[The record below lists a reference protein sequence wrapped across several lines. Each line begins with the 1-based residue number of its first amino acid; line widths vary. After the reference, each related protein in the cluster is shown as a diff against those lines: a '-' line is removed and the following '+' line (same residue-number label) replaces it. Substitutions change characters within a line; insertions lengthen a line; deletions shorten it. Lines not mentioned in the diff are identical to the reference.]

1 MHTKVNYIAGF
12 YVGENRSNPYYQ
24 AVFETNPLHFFDRHV
39 EFLKTA
45 KDIDLVTFVF
55 NDDIAPELKECID
68 ALSSTDIGKPLEII
82 YRKNSGFSYGIW
94 NDVIENNLYD
104 FDYFFLIED
113 DYIPSRPDFISIF
126 RNKCIDD
133 VSYVC
138 SLAYEVSNK
147 INHLVRPEDG
157 SFWHPSIS
165 NGMITAESVRKVFN
179 QHQRVFRIVND
190 TDYNSGYL
198 NQLYYLKD
206 YTDLGYK
213 VIDTLDEYSSPYMN
227 SGSVSVSVFG
237 NPNNPP
243 LLEPIT

>member
-24 AVFETNPLHFFDRHV
+24 AVFGSNPLHFFNKHV
-39 EFLKTA
+39 QFLKTS

-55 NDDIAPELKECID
+55 NDDIEPALKEQID
-68 ALSSTDIGKPLEII
+68 RITSDVLGLPVEIV

-94 NDVIENNLYD
+94 NDIIEKNLND

-113 DYIPSRPDFISIF
+113 DYIPSRQDFVNIF
-126 RNKCIDD
+126 RDKCSDD
-133 VSYVC
+133 VCYVC
-138 SLAYEVSNK
+138 SLAYEVSHSINK
-147 INHLVRPEDG
+147 LVRPEDG

-165 NGMITAESVRKVFN
+165 NGMITAESVRCVYQKHN
-179 QHQRVFRIVND
+179 RVFRIVGD
-190 TDYNSGYL
+190 TNYDSGYL

-213 VIDTLDEYSSPYMN
+213 VIDTLDEYSSPYMH
-227 SGSVSVSVFG
+227 SGSISIRVFG